1 MKKSTPL
8 IVGAGILAGF
18 AATSH
23 LAFHRSAPATLL
35 DGYQRG
41 KRLKSRFAEQT
52 GYDQFLRL
60 RAEENERPYELPRC
74 FRPQNALTHE
84 ISQGMDVI
92 SLRPAEA
99 RKLLS
104 DIGCD
109 AELIERVCVLVGRH
123 HTYTDVDGLD
133 CRILLEA
140 DYLVNAAFNHHSQKA
155 ILAAKESFF
164 RTETGIRFLQTCLLK

>member
-1 MKKSTPL
+1 MKTGLAISAMIDYLNGNLHEVEHLLKVYGYAKAIGEMEGLDARTQEIL
-8 IVGAGILAGF
+8 EIAAVVHDVGIPKAMEKYGSDAG
-18 AATSH
+18 
-23 LAFHRSAPATLL
+23 P
-35 DGYQRG
+35 YQ
-41 KRLKSRFAEQT
+41 
-52 GYDQFLRL
+52 
-60 RAEENERPYELPRC
+60 EEL
-74 FRPQNALTHE
+74 
-84 ISQGMDVI
+84 G
-92 SLRPAEA
+92 PAEV
-99 RKLLS
+99 RRLLT

-109 AELIERVCVLVGRH
+109 DQLIDRVCTLVGRH